1 MATDCHRLLWQLIK
15 KVASKCGERTLW
27 TLGATCVSAGC
38 IKTSTLALPVLHTCG
53 WAPLGGI
60 CNTHKGKQRRS
71 IGRSSGCRVCKV
83 YSHENMK
90 ALATNC
96 LTSAAI
102 ESTARANAQRATC
115 NAATRRSSQRAAR
128 FKRMQITIVEHKW
141 CRNKHECR
149 CKSVDKSDGR
159 GKRLLEQL
167 LLLLPLLLNP

>member
-1 MATDCHRLLWQLIK
+1 MDTWCHLRVSRLHKNGDFSVACAAHMWLSPTGWHLQHTHRHTHTAQRQTTAVNWQEQR
-15 KVASKCGERTLW
+15 VE
-27 TLGATCVSAGC
+27 V
-38 IKTSTLALPVLHTCG
+38 
-53 WAPLGGI
+53 GG
-60 CNTHKGKQRRS
+60 S
-71 IGRSSGCRVCKV
+71 VCKV

-115 NAATRRSSQRAAR
+115 NAAMRRSSQRAAR

-149 CKSVDKSDGR
+149 CKSVDKSDDR
-159 GKRLLEQL
+159 GERLLEQL
-167 LLLLPLLLNP
+167 LLLLLLNP